1 MQSNEKGLFHGYRV
15 SFWGDENDLTLIIV
29 IAAELCAYIKTD

>member
-1 MQSNEKGLFHGYRV
+1 MGSNEKGLLDGYRI
-15 SFWGDENDLTLIIV
+15 SFWGDENDLTLIVV